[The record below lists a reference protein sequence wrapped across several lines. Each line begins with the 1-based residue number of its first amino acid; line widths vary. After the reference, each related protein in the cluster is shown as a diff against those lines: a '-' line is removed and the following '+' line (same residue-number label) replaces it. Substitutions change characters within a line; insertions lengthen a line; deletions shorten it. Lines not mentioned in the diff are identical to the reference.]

1 MLSIIIPY
9 YKISF
14 FKETLQS
21 LASQSCK
28 DFTVFIGDDCSK
40 NSPIEL
46 LENYKDSFKFKYTR
60 FESNI
65 GSIDLVKQW
74 SRCIELDDTNNEW
87 VMILGDDDVL
97 DSDFVSTFYNHQN
110 QFEAESNV
118 VRFSTIKIDKN
129 GTIISEKY
137 ENPNI
142 ENAVDFLFRETR
154 SSLSEYVFRKKN
166 LLNTGFKN
174 FPLAWHSDV
183 LAVLEVAD
191 FNKIYSINEAVVKIR
206 ISDESI
212 SGSSTNMSKKLD
224 ATFQFYYYL
233 LNFKSD
239 FFTEDQRQILLHK
252 LKNSYFH
259 RKKSSGNFI
268 KISVLYLK
276 YFSMSEYL
284 NFLKSFWL
292 KIIK

>member
-9 YKISF
+9 YKITF

-21 LASQSCK
+21 IANQSCK
-28 DFTVFIGDDCSK
+28 DFNVFIGDDYGI
-40 NSPIEL
+40 NSPLEL
-46 LENYKDSFKFKYTR
+46 LESYRDSFNFKYTR

-74 SRCIELDDTNNEW
+74 NRCIELDGSDNEW
-87 VMILGDDDVL
+87 IMILGDDDVL
-97 DSDFVSTFYNHQN
+97 DSNFVATFYKHKN

-129 GTIISEKY
+129 GTIISKKY

-142 ENAVDFLFRETR
+142 ENAIDFLFRETR

-206 ISDESI
+206 ISEESI

-233 LNFKSD
+233 LNFRSE
-239 FFTEDQRQILLHK
+239 FFKENQRQILLHK

-259 RKKSSGNFI
+259 RKKSSRNFM

-276 YFSMSEYL
+276 YFSMSEYI